1 VFGGAAWVLFAKK
14 PSKRLEVY
22 NDYNSDLVNLFLCV
36 KDRLIAFTREVGFLH
51 INSRQE
57 FDHFIKFLRKEIPA
71 NQFLQDEID
80 AAKSLF
86 SEPELSEV
94 LKILNEKTELYD
106 VQRAAAFYK
115 VIRHSYGSGCKS
127 FDNKPVNVQGMLNDL
142 PQNSERLRNVIIE
155 NMDFETVIRRYDGPD
170 AFFYC
175 DPPYVFTE
183 GHYAVEFTRDDHIR
197 LQNVLSGI
205 EGKFLLSYNDCELV
219 KELYQDFHI
228 VEIVRPNTLK
238 FRYES
243 GSEFPELLIAN
254 YDLHEQV
261 NKRPI
266 QLSME
271 DCKSNGKVS
280 IKSNLVDFRDF
291 RKKQKNSPPIFI
303 TNRFGKEL

>member
-1 VFGGAAWVLFAKK
+1 
-14 PSKRLEVY
+14 
-22 NDYNSDLVNLFLCV
+22 
-36 KDRLIAFTREVGFLH
+36 
-51 INSRQE
+51 
-57 FDHFIKFLRKEIPA
+57 
-71 NQFLQDEID
+71 
-80 AAKSLF
+80 
-86 SEPELSEV
+86 
-94 LKILNEKTELYD
+94 
-106 VQRAAAFYK
+106 
-115 VIRHSYGSGCKS
+115 
-127 FDNKPVNVQGMLNDL
+127 M
-142 PQNSERLRNVIIE
+142 
-155 NMDFETVIRRYDGPD
+155 
-170 AFFYC
+170 
-175 DPPYVFTE
+175 
-183 GHYAVEFTRDDHIR
+183 EFTRDDHIR